1 MEMRGYQLN
10 KLTDVENDKLL
21 EDLTIAIEGKYSDLY
36 KLMDGLELDDKNINM
51 FKRLYNKHLQ
61 IKKNNE
67 RKIKELNND
76 IKVLNFIKNQLMYDE
91 ELEIYTDLDVE
102 ELNLQDINNI
112 LDIIIKDRK
121 II

>member
-10 KLTDVENDKLL
+10 KLTDVENDILL

>member
-10 KLTDVENDKLL
+10 KLTDVENDILL
-21 EDLTIAIEGKYSDLY
+21 EDLTIAIEEKYSDLY

-61 IKKNNE
+61 IKKDNE

-91 ELEIYTDLDVE
+91 EFEIYTDSDVE

-121 II
+121 